1 MKVELFWSFRS
12 PYSYLATRRYV
23 ELQGELDFPIRIR
36 PVYPIAVR
44 DPAFFERVD
53 PMWVAYLMNDTK
65 RVAEYLDIPFRWP
78 VPDPIVMEM
87 ETRTISPDQPYIHR
101 ITRLGVAAARRGRG
115 LAFIDEVSRTIWAG
129 DVDNWHEGT
138 HLAEAAGRAGL
149 DLAELDQEITDDQT
163 GIDAEIDANHQAL
176 EQSGHWGVPTLAVEG
191 EAFFGQDRVDIA
203 RWRILRGTGDTQ
215 TA

>member
-23 ELQGELDFPIRIR
+23 ELQAELDFPIRIR

-78 VPDPIVMEM
+78 VPDPIMMDM
-87 ETRTISPDQPYIHR
+87 ETRTISPDQPYIRR
-101 ITRLGVAAARRGRG
+101 ITRLGVAASRRGCG
-115 LAFIDEVSRTIWAG
+115 LPFLDEVSRTIWTG
-129 DVDNWHEGT
+129 DVDNWHEGS
-138 HLAEAAGRAGL
+138 HLTDAAGRAGL
-149 DLAELDQEITDDQT
+149 DLAEMDQEIIDDQA
-163 GIDAEIDANHQAL
+163 GIDAEIEANHQAL
-176 EQSGHWGVPTLAVEG
+176 QRAGHWGVPTLAVND

-203 RWRILRGTGDTQ
+203 RWRILQGSDGKQ

>member
-12 PYSYLATRRYV
+12 PYSYLATRRYA
-23 ELQGELDFPIRIR
+23 ELQAELDFPIRIR

-78 VPDPIVMEM
+78 VPDPIMMDM
-87 ETRTISPDQPYIHR
+87 ETRTISPDQPYIRR
-101 ITRLGVAAARRGRG
+101 ITRLGVAASRRGCG
-115 LAFIDEVSRTIWAG
+115 LPFLDEVSRTIWTG
-129 DVDNWHEGT
+129 DVDNWHEGS
-138 HLAEAAGRAGL
+138 HLTDAAGRAGL
-149 DLAELDQEITDDQT
+149 DLAEMDQEIIDDQA
-163 GIDAEIDANHQAL
+163 GIDAEIEANHQAL
-176 EQSGHWGVPTLAVEG
+176 QRAGHWGVPTLAVND

-203 RWRILRGTGDTQ
+203 RWRILQGSDGKQ

>member
-23 ELQGELDFPIRIR
+23 ELQAELDFPIRIR

-78 VPDPIVMEM
+78 VPDPIMMDMES
-87 ETRTISPDQPYIHR
+87 RTISPDQPYIRR
-101 ITRLGVAAARRGRG
+101 ITRLGVAASRRGRG
-115 LAFIDEVSRTIWAG
+115 LPFLDEVSRTIWTG
-129 DVDNWHEGT
+129 DVDNWHEGS
-138 HLAEAAGRAGL
+138 HLTDAAGRAGL
-149 DLAELDQEITDDQT
+149 DLAEMDQEIIDDQT
-163 GIDAEIDANHQAL
+163 GIDAEIEANHQAL
-176 EQSGHWGVPTLAVEG
+176 QQAGHWGVPTLAVND

-203 RWRILRGTGDTQ
+203 RWRILQGSDGKQ

>member
-23 ELQGELDFPIRIR
+23 ELQAELDFPIRIR

-65 RVAEYLDIPFRWP
+65 RVAEYLDIPFHWP
-78 VPDPIVMEM
+78 VPDPVMMDM
-87 ETRTISPDQPYIHR
+87 ETRTISPDQPYIRR
-101 ITRLGVAAARRGRG
+101 ITRLGVAASRRGRG
-115 LAFIDEVSRTIWAG
+115 LPFLDEVSRTIWTG
-129 DVDNWHEGT
+129 DVDNWHEGS
-138 HLAEAAGRAGL
+138 HLADAAGRAGL
-149 DLAELDQEITDDQT
+149 DLAEMDQEIIDDQA
-163 GIDAEIDANHQAL
+163 GIDAEIEANHQAL
-176 EQSGHWGVPTLAVEG
+176 QRAGHWGVPTLAVND

-203 RWRILRGTGDTQ
+203 RWRILQMSDGKQ
-215 TA
+215 TS